1 MKRRYAV
8 TPSRITT
15 RKEFKEMERK
25 RRAKVDILDQQQG
38 ISCELLSD
46 CIFDIDSTIY
56 IAGWFDSIG

>member
-46 CIFDIDSTIY
+46 CIFDIGTTTYD
-56 IAGWFDSIG
+56 G